1 MKDFFK
7 MLAASLIGCGIVL
20 FFGLFILIG
29 IFSAA
34 LSFSSSQVAVV
45 PSNAILQLNFE
56 KPVLEQGAQNPF
68 AQFSPM
74 KLLSA
79 GNDGYGYYDI
89 VEAIERAA
97 TDSRISMIYLNLNY
111 LNAGISHIDEIRDAL
126 IRFRTSGKPVIS
138 YADAYGQAGYYLA
151 SVSDKV
157 YLNPE
162 GLLNLKGFALNTLYY
177 KALFDELGVE
187 AQFIKHGKYK
197 SGVDQFVQRQ
207 MNPEDREQTQ
217 RYIQSVWGHWISGI
231 SNARGLS
238 EERLNAAAT
247 REGFSSASEAL
258 DQGFVDGIFYKD
270 EMIDQ
275 LCKLQGVSKE
285 SELKPVGMGTYISA
299 ALPSRS
305 KQKIALVYADGII
318 YTGKGRSDIM
328 TDNYLP
334 LLRELRTDST
344 VKAVVL
350 RINSPGG
357 DAMAAAM
364 IHREIQLL
372 SQQKPVVVSMG
383 DASASGG
390 YWIASAGSYIFSN
403 PASLTGSIGAYT
415 MAYNGQKGMNKW
427 LKLNAETV
435 KTHPS
440 SDAGSIYRPLSAVEL
455 QRLQQSIDKTYSQF
469 VETVA
474 QGRSLPQE
482 EVEKVAQ
489 GRIWSGS
496 DAVQAQLV
504 DRLGGLYEAIQ
515 YAAEQAE
522 LYDYRLV
529 NYPVKGSVLEQFLQ
543 GMSSKTQTLGGTEA
557 VFTISDPQSWTKAL
571 QQWVEKELG
580 KGVQAK
586 LPYTYEISY

>member
-1 MKDFFK
+1 MKDFLK

-20 FFGLFILIG
+20 FFGLLILIG

-34 LSFSSSQVAVV
+34 LTFGSSQVATV
-45 PSNAILQLNFE
+45 PQNAILQLGFE
-56 KPVLEQGAQNPF
+56 KPILEQGVQNPF
-68 AQFSPM
+68 AQLSPM

-97 TDSRISMIYLNLNY
+97 TDGRISMIYLNLNY

-126 IRFRTSGKPVIS
+126 QRFRSSGKPVIS
-138 YADAYGQAGYYLA
+138 YADAYSQAGYYLA
-151 SVSDKV
+151 SVSDKI

-162 GLLNLKGFALNTLYY
+162 GMLSFKGFALNARYY

-187 AQFIKHGKYK
+187 VQYVKHGKYK
-197 SGVDQFVQRQ
+197 SGADEFVLRQ
-207 MNPEDREQTQ
+207 MSPEDREQTQ
-217 RYIQSVWGHWISGI
+217 RYLQSIWEYWLSGI

-238 EERLNAAAT
+238 VESLNAAAAQ
-247 REGFSSASEAL
+247 EGFSSASEAL
-258 DQGFVDGIFYKD
+258 AGNFVDGLLYKD
-270 EMIDQ
+270 ELIDR
-275 LCKLQGVSKE
+275 LCLLQNVSKE
-285 SELKPVGMGTYISA
+285 SQLKPVGVGTYIA
-299 ALPSRS
+299 AAIPSRS

-328 TDNYLP
+328 TDDYLP
-334 LLRELRTDST
+334 LLRQLRTDST
-344 VKAVVL
+344 IKAVVL

-390 YWIASAGSYIFSN
+390 YWMASAGTYIFSS
-403 PASLTGSIGAYT
+403 PASLTGSIGAYA

-427 LKLNAETV
+427 LKLHTETV
-435 KTHPS
+435 RTHPS

-455 QRLQQSIDKTYSQF
+455 QRLQQGIDKTYFQF

-474 QGRSLPQE
+474 QGRSLPHD
-482 EVEKVAQ
+482 EVEKLAQ

-496 DAVQAQLV
+496 DAVQLQLA
-504 DRLGGLYEAIQ
+504 DRQGGLYEAIQ
-515 YAAEQAE
+515 YAADRIG
-522 LYDYRLV
+522 LDDYRLV
-529 NYPVKGSVLEQFLQ
+529 NYPVRGSFFDQFLE
-543 GMSSKTQTLGGTEA
+543 GLSAKSRNLSGTAFTL
-557 VFTISDPQSWTKAL
+557 SDPQSWTKAL
-571 QQWVEKELG
+571 QQWVDSELG
-580 KGVQAK
+580 KGTQAK
-586 LPYTYEISY
+586 LPYTYEILY